1 MTDCVS
7 HEFITP
13 KANAAGFLSHIAGNI
28 SARIKRRRDMRQLRE
43 IHSLSPHLLKD
54 IGVRRGDVVWAA
66 NLPVELDAV
75 KALKK
80 ETGHR

>member
-7 HEFITP
+7 NEFSTP
-13 KANAAGFLSHIAGNI
+13 KVHKTGVMNQIATYI
-28 SARIKRRRDMRQLRE
+28 KTRIKRRRDMRQLRE
-43 IHSLSPHLLKD
+43 IHSLSPHMLKD

-66 NLPVELDAV
+66 NLPIEMDAV

-80 ETGHR
+80 ATGHC

>member
-7 HEFITP
+7 NEFRASETSLLSRV
-13 KANAAGFLSHIAGNI
+13 AGFIKTRA
-28 SARIKRRRDMRQLRE
+28 KRRRDMRQLRE
-43 IHSLSPHLLKD
+43 IHNLSPHLLKD

-66 NLPVELDAV
+66 NLPVEMDAV

>member
-7 HEFITP
+7 NEFIT
-13 KANAAGFLSHIAGNI
+13 AEAREVGLLSHITTYI

-43 IHSLSPHLLKD
+43 IYNLSPQMLED
-54 IGVRRGDVVWAA
+54 IGVKRGDVLWAA
-66 NLPVELDAV
+66 NLPVEQDAV
-75 KALKK
+75 MALKN

>member
-7 HEFITP
+7 NECITP
-13 KANAAGFLSHIAGNI
+13 KANAAGFMSHIATFI
-28 SARIKRRRDMRQLRE
+28 KTRIKRRRDMRQLRE
-43 IHSLSPHLLKD
+43 IHSLSPHILKD
-54 IGVRRGDVVWAA
+54 IGVRCGDVVWAA

-75 KALKK
+75 RALKK

>member
-7 HEFITP
+7 NAFRASEAGVLHCVKVFF
-13 KANAAGFLSHIAGNI
+13 KARA
-28 SARIKRRRDMRQLRE
+28 KRRRDLRQLRQ
-43 IHSLSPHLLKD
+43 INNLSPHMLKD
-54 IGVRRGDVVWAA
+54 IGVRREDVLWAA